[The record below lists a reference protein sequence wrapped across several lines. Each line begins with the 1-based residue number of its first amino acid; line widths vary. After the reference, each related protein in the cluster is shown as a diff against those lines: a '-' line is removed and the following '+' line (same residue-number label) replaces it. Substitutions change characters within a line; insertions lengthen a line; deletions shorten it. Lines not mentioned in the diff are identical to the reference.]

1 MKSLNIDLNWLPSK
15 TARTVTAFATD
26 IDQALGDRLEC
37 LALTGSVVSGDYV
50 EGVSDINSAVVLSSI
65 DTAALEALAE
75 LGKRH
80 GRSNVNA
87 PLVLSAASIVTSL
100 DVFPIEF
107 LEIRLA
113 HRIVLGSYDFGAL
126 SFEKSHLRLEL
137 ERELKARLINLRQGF
152 VRAAGDAKILSALL
166 LSAYKGFFPLLR
178 SCIYLNGGEPPLKRS
193 EALKAASEVSNLDFS
208 CFAELENLAAMR
220 RPKLKANEA
229 AALFAKLYETT
240 NALAIQVD
248 HNLA

>member
-80 GRSNVNA
+80 GRSKVNA
-87 PLVLSAASIVTSL
+87 PLVLSAVAIVTSL

-152 VRAAGDAKILSALL
+152 VRAAGDAKLLSALL

-178 SCIYLNGGEPPLKRS
+178 ACIYLNGGEPPLKRS
-193 EALKAASEVSNLDFS
+193 ETLKAAGAASSLDFS

-220 RPKLKANEA
+220 RPKLKAASA

-240 NALAIQVD
+240 DALATQVD
-248 HNLA
+248 RNLA